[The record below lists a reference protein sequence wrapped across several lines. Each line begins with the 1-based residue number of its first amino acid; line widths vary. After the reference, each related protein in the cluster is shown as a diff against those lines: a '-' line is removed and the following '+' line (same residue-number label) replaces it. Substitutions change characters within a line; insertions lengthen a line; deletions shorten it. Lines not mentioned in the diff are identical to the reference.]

1 MRRVR
6 ASIIGVIL
14 PNFMKAMIRMQKC
27 TGIVRR
33 GLLVL
38 LLLSVL
44 CIPARAASVSEESPA
59 VEESDV
65 LPAPD
70 APVAYEIVGDT
81 VSPLSASSPQNDFMT
96 SASQIFGG
104 VIKNVDRQELL
115 KGNFEGVNY
124 VAWRDDYHYNLAY
137 SPDLVINDSG
147 TVFSSP
153 SVTLVSWYSY
163 SGDRAY
169 TVGTDSNFSLNAHS
183 RVVCSNLGV
192 YPCLD
197 DGRGAYGFVQTGFFV
212 LAGACC
218 LVGLLFKLFSR

>member
-1 MRRVR
+1 MRAVN
-6 ASIIGVIL
+6 A
-14 PNFMKAMIRMQKC
+14 
-27 TGIVRR
+27 TE
-33 GLLVL
+33 
-38 LLLSVL
+38 
-44 CIPARAASVSEESPA
+44 VSPE

-65 LPAPD
+65 LPVPD

-81 VSPLSASSPQNDFMT
+81 VAPLTASTPQDDILTNAM
-96 SASQIFGG
+96 QIFGG

-115 KGNFEGVNY
+115 NGNFKGVNY
-124 VAWRDDYHYNLAY
+124 VAWRDDYNYYLAY
-137 SPDLVINDSG
+137 SPDLVVNGSG

-153 SVTLVSWYSY
+153 SVTLVSWYSH
-163 SGDRAY
+163 SGNRAY
-169 TVGTDSNFSLNAHS
+169 SVGTDSSFSLNAHS

-197 DGRGAYGFVQTGFFV
+197 DGRGVTGFVQTGFFA

>member
-1 MRRVR
+1 MRAV
-6 ASIIGVIL
+6 
-14 PNFMKAMIRMQKC
+14 
-27 TGIVRR
+27 
-33 GLLVL
+33 
-38 LLLSVL
+38 SVT
-44 CIPARAASVSEESPA
+44 EGSPEA
-59 VEESDV
+59 EESDV
-65 LPAPD
+65 LSVLD

-81 VSPLSASSPQNDFMT
+81 VSPMSANAPQNDFLT

-115 KGNFEGVNY
+115 NGNFKGVNY
-124 VAWRDDYHYNLAY
+124 VAWRDDYHYYLAY
-137 SPDLVINDSG
+137 SPDLVINGSG
-147 TVFSSP
+147 TVFSAP

-169 TVGTDSNFSLNAHS
+169 SVGTDSSFSLNARS

-197 DGRGAYGFVQTGFFV
+197 DGRGVTGFVQTGFFV

>member
-1 MRRVR
+1 M
-6 ASIIGVIL
+6 SIIGAIL
-14 PNFMKAMIRMQKC
+14 RNYMKAMILMQKC

-44 CIPARAASVSEESPA
+44 CIPARAVSDTEESPEA
-59 VEESDV
+59 VESDV
-65 LPAPD
+65 PAAPD
-70 APVAYEIVGDT
+70 EPVAYEIVGDT
-81 VSPLSASSPQNDFMT
+81 VAPLTASSPQRDFLT
-96 SASQIFGG
+96 NASQIFGG

-115 KGNFEGVNY
+115 KGNFKGVNY
-124 VAWRDDYHYNLAY
+124 VAWRDDDYYYLAY
-137 SPDLVINDSG
+137 SPDIVVDGSG
-147 TVFSSP
+147 TVFTSP
-153 SVTLVSWYSY
+153 SVTLVSWRTY
-163 SGDRAY
+163 SGDRVY
-169 TVGTDSNFSLNAHS
+169 SVGTDSNFYLNARS

-197 DGRGAYGFVQTGFFV
+197 DGRGVTGFVQTGFFV

>member
-1 MRRVR
+1 MR
-6 ASIIGVIL
+6 A
-14 PNFMKAMIRMQKC
+14 
-27 TGIVRR
+27 
-33 GLLVL
+33 
-38 LLLSVL
+38 
-44 CIPARAASVSEESPA
+44 VSDTEGSPE

-70 APVAYEIVGDT
+70 APVTYEIVGDT
-81 VSPLSASSPQNDFMT
+81 IAPLTVSSPQNDFLT
-96 SASQIFGG
+96 NATQIFGG

-115 KGNFEGVNY
+115 KGNFKGVNY
-124 VAWRDDYHYNLAY
+124 VAWRDDYHYYLAY
-137 SPDLVINDSG
+137 SPDLVVNGSG
-147 TVFSSP
+147 TVFTAP
-153 SVTLVSWYSY
+153 SVTLVSWYTY

-169 TVGTDSNFSLNAHS
+169 TIGTDSSFSLNARS

-197 DGRGAYGFVQTGFFV
+197 DGRGAYGLVQTGFFV

>member
-1 MRRVR
+1 
-6 ASIIGVIL
+6 
-14 PNFMKAMIRMQKC
+14 MKAVSD
-27 TGIVRR
+27 TG
-33 GLLVL
+33 
-38 LLLSVL
+38 
-44 CIPARAASVSEESPA
+44 ESLA
-59 VEESDV
+59 VEESNV
-65 LPAPD
+65 LPAQD
-70 APVAYEIVGDT
+70 APVVYEIVGDT
-81 VSPLSASSPQNDFMT
+81 VSPLTASSPQNDFLT

-115 KGNFEGVNY
+115 KGNFKGVNY
-124 VAWRDDYHYNLAY
+124 VAWRDDYHYYLAY
-137 SPDLVINDSG
+137 SPDLVVDGSG
-147 TVFSSP
+147 SVFSSP

-169 TVGTDSNFSLNAHS
+169 SVGTDSSFSLNAHS

-197 DGRGAYGFVQTGFFV
+197 DGRGAYGFVQTGFLV